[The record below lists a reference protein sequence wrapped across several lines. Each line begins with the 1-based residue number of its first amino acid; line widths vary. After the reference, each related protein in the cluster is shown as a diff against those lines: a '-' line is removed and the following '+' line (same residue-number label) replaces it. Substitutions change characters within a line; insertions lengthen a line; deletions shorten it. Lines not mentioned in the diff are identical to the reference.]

1 MANCGF
7 ATCLLS
13 PDWCVTVGG
22 AAADTRLTLFVYAT
36 PSVRVCVLVNQC
48 VEKLSKQTPPPPL
61 PPPVLPPVSHII
73 LLLLS
78 SPELF
83 CLDFGLSPGWLV
95 DLSCVGHVSIHHC
108 VSLVLP
114 LCLCLWCLVSG
125 FTLW

>member
-61 PPPVLPPVSHII
+61 HPPALPPVSHII

-83 CLDFGLSPGWLV
+83 CLDFGLSPGWLIFPV
-95 DLSCVGHVSIHHC
+95 WDMSPSITVSLWSSHC
-108 VSLVLP
+108 VSVSGVSSVVLP
-114 LCLCLWCLVSG
+114 YG
-125 FTLW
+125 R